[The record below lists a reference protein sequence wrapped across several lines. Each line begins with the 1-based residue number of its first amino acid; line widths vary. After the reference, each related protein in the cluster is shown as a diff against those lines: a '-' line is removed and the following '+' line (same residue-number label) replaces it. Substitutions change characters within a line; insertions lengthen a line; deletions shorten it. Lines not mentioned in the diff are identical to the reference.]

1 MMLRGCTI
9 VIACL
14 FFIKAHAQVGPQ
26 KVDKQV
32 KDPVTK
38 ERAAK
43 ADRHVSKDRSI
54 YDISVIATK
63 EKRQKKARKKCSRN

>member
-1 MMLRGCTI
+1 MMLRGCML
-9 VIACL
+9 VIASI
-14 FFIKAHAQVGPQ
+14 FFIRAYAQVDMR

-32 KDPVTK
+32 KDPATK

-54 YDISVIATK
+54 YDTSVVAGK
-63 EKRQKKARKKCSRN
+63 EKRQKKARKKGSRG